1 MDAREAAGS
10 AVHEAL
16 PARWHVG
23 PVSFDPGRHAWSVTA
38 HGPLPGRGKAP
49 QVVTGTGPDEVAAL
63 RDLDDRLR
71 GVPWP
76 DGGRLEELNRRL
88 RQAYVAGAE
97 EQSQRAEGRGL
108 TADELERV
116 LGTIQAMRSGGSGSP
131 SRSEGFPSLR
141 RLELGSSARAWRPRP
156 TPRA

>member
-63 RDLDDRLR
+63 RTWTTACAASL
-71 GVPWP
+71 GPT
-76 DGGRLEELNRRL
+76 
-88 RQAYVAGAE
+88 AAGW
-97 EQSQRAEGRGL
+97 
-108 TADELERV
+108 
-116 LGTIQAMRSGGSGSP
+116 RS
-131 SRSEGFPSLR
+131 
-141 RLELGSSARAWRPRP
+141 
-156 TPRA
+156 